1 MSAGNFHG
9 VVNGS
14 LKPNGAAPPDANGN
28 GRLAGSRRG
37 GRPASAKRAAAKRF
51 DVPIQ
56 PLPEAAGFL
65 KTESQAQ
72 DAPMWPIHPAM
83 WLQPELRLAVPAES
97 GMRIERRHTV
107 PAPDAIPISMN
118 FVNHPASPDKTA
130 QPVLPRLEHRL
141 PASDLAPLG
150 WDPRVAAHAAGKE
163 DRE

>member
-14 LKPNGAAPPDANGN
+14 VKPNGAAPPDGNGT

-37 GRPASAKRAAAKRF
+37 RRPPVAKRAAAKRF
-51 DVPIQ
+51 DIAIQ
-56 PLPEAAGFL
+56 PLPEMAGFL
-65 KTESQAQ
+65 KTELAAQ

-107 PAPDAIPISMN
+107 PAPDAISISMN
-118 FVNHPASPDKTA
+118 FVNHPALPDKTA
-130 QPVLPRLEHRL
+130 RPALPRLERRL
-141 PASDLAPLG
+141 PSSDLAPLG
-150 WDPRVAAHAAGKE
+150 WDPRVAAHTAGKE
-163 DRE
+163 DRG